1 MGKLKSFDQFLTEA
15 VQASETTKFIADEIQ
30 AAVGG
35 LGTDEERFQNAVL
48 SIPNL
53 ATLVKV
59 NEIFSSDPKYSY
71 KTVGDAINGELG
83 FLDGYYKGAILAAV
97 EKIGGKNYLTA
108 IKLPTP
114 AAGDIVKSIIP
125 RVKQHE
131 GVKTKKYIDSRGIPT
146 VGVGFNLRR
155 GDADQKLKSV
165 GANPIKVKQGKQDLT
180 IKQIDSLLISDL
192 MAAKK
197 AAEDLVPGLISQP
210 GPVQGVMTEMA
221 FNLGKAGLAGFKNFL
236 ISIKNKKYTEASKE
250 MLNSNWSKQVGLRAK
265 TLADIVSAQS
275 TSS

>member
-210 GPVQGVMTEMA
+210 GAVQGVVTEMA

-236 ISIKNKKYTEASKE
+236 TSIKNKKYTEASKE

>member
-15 VQASETTKFIADEIQ
+15 VQSSETTKFIADEIQ

-35 LGTDEERFQNAVL
+35 LGTNEERFMNAV
-48 SIPNL
+48 SAIPNL

-59 NEIFSSDPKYSY
+59 NEIFSSDSKYSY

-83 FLDGYYKGAILAAV
+83 FLDGYYKGVILAAV

-108 IKLPTP
+108 IKLPVQPT
-114 AAGDIVKSIIP
+114 GDIVKSIIP

-131 GVKTKKYIDSRGIPT
+131 GVKPKKYIDSRGIPT

-221 FNLGKAGLAGFKNFL
+221 FNLGKAGLAEFKNFL
-236 ISIKNKKYTEASKE
+236 TSIKNKKYTEASKE

>member
-15 VQASETTKFIADEIQ
+15 VQSSETTKFIADEIQ

-83 FLDGYYKGAILAAV
+83 FLDGYYKGAILTAI
-97 EKIGGKNYLTA
+97 EKIGGKNYLTSV
-108 IKLPTP
+108 KLPPSAPT
-114 AAGDIVKSIIP
+114 DIIKSILS

-131 GVKTKKYIDSRGIPT
+131 GVKPTKYIDSRGIPT
-146 VGVGFNLRR
+146 VGVGFNLKRA
-155 GDADQKLKSV
+155 DADQKLKSV
-165 GANPIKVKQGKQDLT
+165 GANPAKVKQGKQALNNNQIETLLVGDL
-180 IKQIDSLLISDL
+180 KSSKEAANRLVGSLTQHPS
-192 MAAKK
+192 
-197 AAEDLVPGLISQP
+197 G
-210 GPVQGVMTEMA
+210 VQGVLIEMT
-221 FNLGKAGLAGFKNFL
+221 FNLGATGLAEFKNFL
-236 ISIKNKKYTEASKE
+236 TAVKAKNYTAAAKE
-250 MLNSNWSKQVGLRAK
+250 MLKSSWSKQVGDRAK
-265 TLADIVSAQS
+265 TLATIVSNS
-275 TSS
+275 